1 MVVNPLVGPP
11 DEPAYA
17 LPFQRMVPSQPR
29 IRPCIL
35 LILLGT
41 WTGAQSTTPSL
52 PPGQETRALALL
64 VSDPTAAALVI
75 DSMCTG
81 SAIKDQA
88 LRCAYLQAALLGRT
102 GKLPEAWH
110 RIREAD
116 TMATSDPQLKS
127 QVKNFVGRIAHDND
141 EFDAALAAYHEVL
154 TLTPPSDTM
163 RIAVTY
169 NNLGRVYERLKEYG
183 KAFDALEKSVGLYE
197 HLGDTRRLAGSLL
210 NLGVVY
216 YDQKRY
222 PEAEERITRSLA
234 FARELGMSDVESIAL
249 ESLGNVQRK
258 TARYAEAL
266 ANYEASMA
274 IAEHTGSQEGKAS
287 VSRNIGEL
295 YLDQGEAVKAL
306 PYLERTLALADSM
319 GSRNYRQDAYFY
331 LSKAFSALKRH
342 PEALSSLEQYMAV
355 KDSVLSEEKNK
366 AIIGWQERLGTAE
379 KERTILEQQVQ
390 AERDRDALRLREQQL
405 WVLGIGI
412 LAVLLVVA
420 LLLRD
425 RSRARKLSK
434 ARIAALE
441 QEQRITAMR
450 SMLEG
455 AEQERE
461 RVAGELHDG
470 VGILLSA
477 ARMRVGTDV
486 PGSREKAGSL
496 LEEAASEVRRISHA
510 LMPGSLMKLGLP
522 EALRELAEGIN
533 GSGKMHV
540 AVHAHGFRERLT
552 AEQETGL
559 YRIAQEAVNN
569 ALKHAHA
576 THITIEVSVEDGS
589 RVHLM
594 ISDDGRGFVAGSDH
608 HGHGLENIRTR
619 AALLGG
625 TSVVR
630 SSADK
635 GTTWEIEVPI
645 MEKHPAT

>member
-1 MVVNPLVGPP
+1 MITDL
-11 DEPAYA
+11 
-17 LPFQRMVPSQPR
+17 RR

-35 LILLGT
+35 LLL
-41 WTGAQSTTPSL
+41 TGASAGAQAPTPAL
-52 PPGQETRALALL
+52 PVQETRALALL
-64 VSDPTAAALVI
+64 ATDPTAAASVI
-75 DSMCTG
+75 DSICAG
-81 SAIKDQA
+81 PGLNDQA
-88 LRCAYLQAALLGRT
+88 LRCAYLRAALLARNGR
-102 GKLPEAWH
+102 LSDAWH

-116 TMATSDPQLKS
+116 TMATNDPGLKS
-127 QVKNFVGRIAHDND
+127 QVKNFVGRIAYDND
-141 EFDAALAAYHEVL
+141 EFDAALAAYHDAL
-154 TLTPPSDTM
+154 GITPASDTM

-183 KAFDALEKSVGLYE
+183 KAFDALEKSVDLYE
-197 HLGDTRRLAGSLL
+197 HLGDKPRLTGSLL

-216 YDQKRY
+216 YEQKRY
-222 PEAEERITRSLA
+222 PEAEERITRSLV
-234 FARELGMSDVESIAL
+234 FARELDMSDVESIAL

-258 TARYAEAL
+258 TARYADAL

-274 IAEHTGSQEGKAS
+274 IAERTGSQEGLAS

-295 YLDQGEAVKAL
+295 YLDQDEAAKAL
-306 PYLERTLALADSM
+306 PYLQRTLALAESM
-319 GSRNYRQDAYFY
+319 GSRNYRLDAYFH
-331 LSKAFSALKRH
+331 LSKAYAALKRH
-342 PEALSSLEQYMAV
+342 PEALASLEHYVAV
-355 KDSVLSEEKNK
+355 KDSVLGEEKNK
-366 AIIGWQERLGTAE
+366 AIVAWQERLGTAE

-390 AERDRDALRLREQQL
+390 AERDRDALQRREQQL
-405 WVLGIGI
+405 WVLGVGI

-434 ARIAALE
+434 ARIDALE

-455 AEQERE
+455 AEQERQ

-477 ARMRVGTDV
+477 ARMRVGTDA
-486 PGSREKAGSL
+486 PGSREKAGTL
-496 LEEAASEVRRISHA
+496 LEEAAGEVRRISHA

-522 EALRELAEGIN
+522 EALRELADGLN
-533 GSGKMHV
+533 GPGNMHV

-559 YRIAQEAVNN
+559 YRIAQEALNN
-569 ALKHAHA
+569 ALKHAQA
-576 THITIEVSVEDGS
+576 THITIEISVEDGS
-589 RVHLM
+589 RVHLA
-594 ISDDGRGFVAGSDH
+594 ISDDGRGFVADPVQN
-608 HGHGLENIRTR
+608 GHGLENIRTR

-625 TSVVR
+625 TSAVR

-645 MEKHPAT
+645 TKMPLTA